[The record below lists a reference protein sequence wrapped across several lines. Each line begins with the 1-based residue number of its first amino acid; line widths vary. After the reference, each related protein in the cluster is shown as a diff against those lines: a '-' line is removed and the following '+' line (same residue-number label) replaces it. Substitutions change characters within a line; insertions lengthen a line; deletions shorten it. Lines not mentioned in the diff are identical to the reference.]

1 MGTTTRKERSLVNGF
16 SLIEVVTVLLL
27 LGILAAVVVVRMMD
41 TGVVDLSS
49 QLDVVKNHL
58 RYAQSKALS
67 TGSDWGITFE
77 TDKRYFL
84 YKKTDP
90 TTRVPFVG
98 EEDSTVD
105 LEAKKSNLRITS
117 YASVPKIE
125 FDPYGSPGTSTFTV
139 TTNGGDIVVTRNTGY
154 IQ

>member
-1 MGTTTRKERSLVNGF
+1 MYMKRRMKLHDGRGF
-16 SLIEVVTVLLL
+16 TLIEVISVLIVM
-27 LGILAAVVVVRMMD
+27 GIVAAVIVARMMD
-41 TGVVDLSS
+41 TGAVDLSS

-58 RYAQSKALS
+58 RFAQSKALS

-77 TDKRYFL
+77 TDRKYFL

-90 TTRVPFVG
+90 STRVPFAG

-105 LEAKKSNLRITS
+105 LAKKSNLKITS

-125 FDPYGSPGTSTFTV
+125 FDPYGSPGTTTLTV
-139 TTNGGDIVVTRNTGY
+139 TTNGGDFDVIKNTGY